1 MVDWRDWKK
10 QLNNKKNSLNEQ
22 SSEEL
27 ILIDLKSSIA
37 PKRNIKKIYPWKEDK
52 KIWSLC
58 FTNTLCE
65 NTRDALKR
73 GC

>member
-37 PKRNIKKIYPWKEDK
+37 PIRDIKKFTREK
-52 KIWSLC
+52 KIRKFGPSVSQIHSAK
-58 FTNTLCE
+58 TLV
-65 NTRDALKR
+65 TH
-73 GC
+73 